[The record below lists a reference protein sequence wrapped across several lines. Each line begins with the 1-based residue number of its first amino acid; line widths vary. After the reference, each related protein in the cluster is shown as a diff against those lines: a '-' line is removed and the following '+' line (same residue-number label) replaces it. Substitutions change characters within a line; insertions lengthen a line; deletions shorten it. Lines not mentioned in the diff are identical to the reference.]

1 MTLSIR
7 WKVALAIVFALV
19 CGFVIAGVLTARSL
33 AEQELAQSERA
44 LEVSTN
50 LIAFDLRP
58 LVTGPSPLPPIP
70 RLQSMVREL
79 SRRAH
84 ARVTLV
90 DASGRVRADSA
101 VRDEDLAGIENHR
114 TRPEIEQAIAT
125 GAGTDLRASHT
136 TGERTLYRAVRLD
149 EPAPTSTALYL
160 RLGLPMTAL
169 EQELAT
175 LKRNLTLAF
184 GSAFLIAV
192 ALSIWLARSLTKPLS
207 DMATAAGNLR
217 EAIWPCMSR
226 PPPAMRSVCWPTR

>member
-7 WKVALAIVFALV
+7 WKVTLGILFALV
-19 CGFVIAGVLTARSL
+19 CGFVIAGVLTTRSL

-50 LIAFDLRP
+50 LIAFGLRP
-58 LVTGPSPLPPIP
+58 LVTGPSPLPPMP
-70 RLQSMVREL
+70 RLQSMVRDL

-101 VRDEDLAGIENHR
+101 VRDEDLASIENHR

-184 GSAFLIAV
+184 GIAFLIAV
-192 ALSIWLARSLTKPLS
+192 ALSIWLARSMTKPLS
-207 DMATAAGNLR
+207 DMATAAQQLAGGNL
-217 EAIWPCMSR
+217 AVHSR
-226 PPPAMRSVCWPTR
+226 PPPAMRSVYWPTR